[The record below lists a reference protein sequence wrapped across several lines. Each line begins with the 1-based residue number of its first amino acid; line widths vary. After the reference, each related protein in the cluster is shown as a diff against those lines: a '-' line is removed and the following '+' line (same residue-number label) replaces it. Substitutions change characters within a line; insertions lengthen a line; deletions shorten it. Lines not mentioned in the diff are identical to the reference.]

1 MELGGNSKDNPKNNA
16 SNPKPD
22 LEPLLTLQC
31 PDTAS
36 MRATCLDFNKQNN
49 DLLAVG
55 YRPERSFLNSQTFQS
70 KNHIYQNSN
79 QSNPNNTGY
88 NKHTTITGN
97 TQGNL
102 KGNLSGNISGSNAY
116 GSHMG
121 HQSNSPF
128 ASNNGLSKENSHP
141 NPSGSS
147 FKRLQFLDHLH
158 SQKQSKLG
166 NAQGNCKQ
174 GMICFWTVK
183 NPNFPE
189 RIIRTHAGV
198 SSLKFCNLNP
208 YLLGVGLEDGT
219 VAIYDLRKAKNDQ

>member
-1 MELGGNSKDNPKNNA
+1 MELGVNSKDNPKNSA

-31 PDTAS
+31 PATAS
-36 MRATCLDFNKQNN
+36 MRATCLDFNKLNS

-55 YRPERSFLNSQTFQS
+55 YRPERSFQTAQTFQS
-70 KNHIYQNSN
+70 KNNIYQNPN
-79 QSNPNNTGY
+79 QSNTNNNGY
-88 NKHTTITGN
+88 NKHPTLAGN
-97 TQGNL
+97 TQGNQS
-102 KGNLSGNISGSNAY
+102 GNLSGSNGY
-116 GSHMG
+116 GSHIG
-121 HQSNSPF
+121 HHSNSPF
-128 ASNNGLSKENSHP
+128 TSGNGLSKENSHP
-141 NPSGSS
+141 NPSGNS

-158 SQKQSKLG
+158 NQKQSKLG
-166 NAQGNCKQ
+166 SAQGNCKQ

-198 SSLKFCNLNP
+198 SSLRFCNLNP